1 MPFESVN
8 WTISEVNYEQWWD
21 AADWLTWRRSSRMWT
36 QIESTLS
43 KVAIFDQLRWIRSEF
58 ANLLSILIWNS
69 IWVLNLLKVATTIGG
84 TEPSG
89 PPEGRSAEWNMDLVA
104 PVVVFAGDY
113 DE

>member
-1 MPFESVN
+1 MYYSRPILFQLTA
-8 WTISEVNYEQWWD
+8 TI
-21 AADWLTWRRSSRMWT
+21 R
-36 QIESTLS
+36 
-43 KVAIFDQLRWIRSEF
+43 
-58 ANLLSILIWNS
+58 
-69 IWVLNLLKVATTIGG
+69 G